1 MQDEM
6 KSSIS
11 KLRSLRDDLCKKQSK
26 WKEAFNIKDEIVIQ
40 LNSLKTLADSP
51 DSTKEC
57 ISKKIDSLL
66 VLLDPN
72 RADEKGDRK

>member
-1 MQDEM
+1 M

-11 KLRSLRDDLCKKQSK
+11 KLRSLRDDLCRKQSK
-26 WKEAFNIKDEIVIQ
+26 WKEAFNIKDEIVVQ

-57 ISKKIDSLL
+57 ISRKIDSLL

-72 RADEKGDRK
+72 RADENGDKNE